1 MKGIKKDE
9 YKIESDVFNLL
20 KINADLFTWDTPLAT
35 IFDEFSQ
42 LSSMDDDLFTYE
54 VRVPE
59 PSYFACVE
67 QQYDNLK
74 NGDLDFMNRECVM
87 MKMKKIYAEAV
98 ILINKRF
105 VRLIDITVEQW
116 LDLKFG
122 DHKRGDDE
130 EVITY
135 DELSDLEE
143 ENLSKENEIAKI
155 FRIETNIFHF
165 ETPLCKA
172 FKEFNYL
179 LQIDNGKWVD
189 MLNGLLVTRE
199 KRDIVMEEIYR
210 KNIGGERKKKKN
222 QVKMLRAIIYLMMS
236 GSRTNE
242 ERVDEREPK
251 GDNDDDIRD
260 LDDYLIP
267 KDAPY
272 FVDEDE
278 EIFKERR
285 SKLLGIPYKKPPTFK
300 SEKFEVI
307 KYSFGLAKEY
317 VAIKEYEYDIWDVD
331 TAYPIPWIRR
341 FNTAFPETWIWRIEV
356 LYS

>member
-1 MKGIKKDE
+1 MWK
-9 YKIESDVFNLL
+9 
-20 KINADLFTWDTPLAT
+20 AT
-35 IFDEFSQ
+35 H
-42 LSSMDDDLFTYE
+42 LTL
-54 VRVPE
+54 
-59 PSYFACVE
+59 
-67 QQYDNLK
+67 
-74 NGDLDFMNRECVM
+74 
-87 MKMKKIYAEAV
+87 
-98 ILINKRF
+98 ILQN
-105 VRLIDITVEQW
+105 
-116 LDLKFG
+116 
-122 DHKRGDDE
+122 GDDE

-143 ENLSKENEIAKI
+143 EKLSKENEIAKI

-189 MLNGLLVTRE
+189 MLNGLLATRE
-199 KRDIVMEEIYR
+199 KRDIVMEEIYQ

-242 ERVDEREPK
+242 ERVDEHEPK

-272 FVDEDE
+272 SVNED
-278 EIFKERR
+278 K
-285 SKLLGIPYKKPPTFK
+285 
-300 SEKFEVI
+300 
-307 KYSFGLAKEY
+307 
-317 VAIKEYEYDIWDVD
+317 
-331 TAYPIPWIRR
+331 
-341 FNTAFPETWIWRIEV
+341 
-356 LYS
+356 